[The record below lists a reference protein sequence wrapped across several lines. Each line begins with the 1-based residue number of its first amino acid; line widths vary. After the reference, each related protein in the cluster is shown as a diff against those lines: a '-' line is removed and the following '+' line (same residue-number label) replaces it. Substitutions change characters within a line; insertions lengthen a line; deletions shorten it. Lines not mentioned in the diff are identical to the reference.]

1 MIAKQNNHYRSSEPS
16 LATAHPETSVEV
28 TPQVL
33 ISPLWKVVVWDD
45 PVNLANY
52 VVWVFQRTFGYTE
65 SMARMLMEKVHF
77 TGSAAVWRGARE
89 TAEMYVQKMHC
100 YQLRATLEKD
110 E

>member
-1 MIAKQNNHYRSSEPS
+1 MIAKLKNNSHTSEPLLS
-16 LATAHPETSVEV
+16 TARPETLVEV
-28 TPQVL
+28 SPQVL
-33 ISPLWKVVVWDD
+33 VSPVWRVVVWDD

-65 SMARMLMEKVHF
+65 SKARVLMEKVHF
-77 TGSAAVWRGARE
+77 TGSAVVWRGAKE
-89 TAEMYVQKMHC
+89 MAEMYVQKMHC